1 MLCGLRKQELRGI
14 MNWKRGIIIL
24 SMTSLTFASLA
35 LGFLPAAA
43 AKPDPATGKPAL
55 SKTHDE
61 NRPQIA
67 VSLYLDNIMS
77 FNLYNG
83 DFTAE
88 FQLVQQCDRPCGLN
102 NDFVIQNG
110 WADNVELVDRHER
123 TQTYRVRAS
132 LVSDHNVRH
141 YPFDSHRLSIV
152 IRFSENYDA
161 DYVTG
166 AKSGYSREVFV
177 PGFELDPAAK
187 TSITEFHNTI
197 MNENQKLFRFSIE
210 GHRIILVS
218 LVRLLPPLL
227 FVLVGLACLIIRPNI
242 EVLSEVLLGSVFYQI
257 FLNEKVPPISRLTF
271 SEIFM
276 IINYLVLSLGIVTA
290 LLMHRN
296 VVGRIRNR
304 LDFISAWAIPLSW
317 LLMQGINIA
326 FLIYSISLEKS

>member
-1 MLCGLRKQELRGI
+1 
-14 MNWKRGIIIL
+14 MNLKRSVIIL
-24 SMTSLTFASLA
+24 SITSLTLASLA
-35 LGFLPAAA
+35 LGFLTAAT
-43 AKPDPATGKPAL
+43 AKPDPAASKPAH
-55 SKTHDE
+55 SKPQDE
-61 NRPQIA
+61 KKPRIA
-67 VSLYLDNIMS
+67 VSLYLNNIRS

-88 FQLVQQCDRPCGLN
+88 FLLIQECDRPCGLN
-102 NDFVIQNG
+102 DDFVIQNG

-123 TQTYRVRAS
+123 SQTYRVRAS
-132 LVSDHNVRH
+132 LVSDHNVRQ

-152 IRFSENYDA
+152 LRFSENYEA

-166 AKSGYSREVFV
+166 TKSGYAREVFV
-177 PGFELDPAAK
+177 PGFVLDPESK
-187 TSITEFHNTI
+187 TGITEFHNPV
-197 MNENQKLFRFSIE
+197 MNENQTLFRFSID
-210 GHRIILVS
+210 GHRILVVS

-227 FVLVGLACLIIRPNI
+227 FVLVGLACLMIRPNI

-290 LLMHRN
+290 LLMHRT
-296 VVGRIRNR
+296 VVGKIRNR
-304 LDFISAWAIPLSW
+304 LDFISKWVIPLGW

-326 FLIYSISLEKS
+326 FLLYSISL